1 MEKMEVALEV
11 MNEILGYLGTR
22 PYQEVY
28 TLIEKLQNEAK
39 AHGMKQQAAQN
50 AAMSDVPKIDAEP
63 V

>member
-1 MEKMEVALEV
+1 MEKMEVALDL

-28 TLIEKLQNEAK
+28 QIIEKLQNEAK
-39 AHGMKQQAAQN
+39 ANGMKKQAEMNAAQ
-50 AAMSDVPKIDAEP
+50 AEVPKVEAEP